1 MQARDI
7 AIKVPTVTRDDSIA
21 HAIQVMALGRLPG
34 LIVVDE
40 ADRPRL
46 VLPGTQVLRLA
57 VPVAYQE
64 DQALTR
70 TVDEAHADVF
80 WHEIRD
86 MKVGDCLGTHT
97 PRPVIVKSSA
107 TLLELAT
114 LMARQRAPRRSGGRR
129 RTPHRRG
136 HPRPAAVGT
145 GADQARRL
153 TRGPA
158 AARRHVAT
166 RRTVAAGVVR

>member
-40 ADRPRL
+40 EQRPRL

-64 DQALTR
+64 DAALSR
-70 TVDEAHADVF
+70 AVDEAHADVF

-107 TLLELAT
+107 NLLELAT
-114 LMARQRAPRRSGGRR
+114 LMARQRSPLV
-129 RTPHRRG
+129 
-136 HPRPAAVGT
+136 AVVDDAGLLT
-145 GADQARRL
+145 GAVILDRLLSALAL
-153 TRGPA
+153 TRPDD
-158 AARRHVAT
+158 
-166 RRTVAAGVVR
+166 

>member
-1 MQARDI
+1 MKARDI

-34 LIVVDE
+34 LIVVD
-40 ADRPRL
+40 DVQRPRL

-64 DQALTR
+64 DPALTR

-114 LMARQRAPRRSGGRR
+114 LMARQRSPLV
-129 RTPHRRG
+129 
-136 HPRPAAVGT
+136 AVVDDAGLLT
-145 GADQARRL
+145 GAVILDRLLSALAL
-153 TRGPA
+153 TRPDD
-158 AARRHVAT
+158 
-166 RRTVAAGVVR
+166 

>member
-40 ADRPRL
+40 AQRPRV

-64 DQALTR
+64 DPALTR
-70 TVDEAHADVF
+70 VVDETHADVF

-86 MKVGDCLGTHT
+86 RKVGDCLGTPT
-97 PRPVIVKSSA
+97 PRPFIVKSSA
-107 TLLELAT
+107 TLLELAA
-114 LMARQRAPRRSGGRR
+114 LMARQRSPIV
-129 RTPHRRG
+129 
-136 HPRPAAVGT
+136 AVVDDAGLLT
-145 GADQARRL
+145 GAVILDRL
-153 TRGPA
+153 LSALALSRPDD
-158 AARRHVAT
+158 
-166 RRTVAAGVVR
+166 

>member
-7 AIKVPTVTRDDSIA
+7 AIKVPTVRRDDSIA

-40 ADRPRL
+40 EQRPRL

-64 DQALTR
+64 DPALTR
-70 TVDEAHADVF
+70 AVDEAHADVF

-86 MKVGDCLGTHT
+86 MRVGDCLGTHT

-114 LMARQRAPRRSGGRR
+114 LMARQRSPLV
-129 RTPHRRG
+129 
-136 HPRPAAVGT
+136 AVVDDAGLLT
-145 GADQARRL
+145 GAVILDRLLSALAL
-153 TRGPA
+153 TRPDD
-158 AARRHVAT
+158 
-166 RRTVAAGVVR
+166 

>member
-64 DQALTR
+64 DPALTR

-114 LMARQRAPRRSGGRR
+114 LMARQRSPLV
-129 RTPHRRG
+129 
-136 HPRPAAVGT
+136 AVVDDAGLLT
-145 GADQARRL
+145 GAVILDRL
-153 TRGPA
+153 LSALALTMPDD
-158 AARRHVAT
+158 
-166 RRTVAAGVVR
+166 

>member
-40 ADRPRL
+40 EQRPRL

-64 DQALTR
+64 DPALTR

-86 MKVGDCLGTHT
+86 MRVGDCLGTHT

-114 LMARQRAPRRSGGRR
+114 LMARQRSPLV
-129 RTPHRRG
+129 
-136 HPRPAAVGT
+136 AVVDDAGLLT
-145 GADQARRL
+145 GAVILDRLLSALAL
-153 TRGPA
+153 TRPDD
-158 AARRHVAT
+158 
-166 RRTVAAGVVR
+166 

>member
-7 AIKVPTVTRDDSIA
+7 AIQVPTVTLGDSIA

-40 ADRPRL
+40 AQRPRV

-57 VPVAYQE
+57 VPIAYQE
-64 DQALTR
+64 DPALTR

-86 MKVGDCLGTHT
+86 LKVGDCLGTHT
-97 PRPVIVKSSA
+97 ARPVIVKPSA
-107 TLLELAT
+107 TLLELGT
-114 LMARQRAPRRSGGRR
+114 LMARQRSPLV
-129 RTPHRRG
+129 
-136 HPRPAAVGT
+136 AVVD
-145 GADQARRL
+145 GAGLLAGAVTLDRLLSALAL
-153 TRGPA
+153 TRPDD
-158 AARRHVAT
+158 
-166 RRTVAAGVVR
+166 

>member
-1 MQARDI
+1 
-7 AIKVPTVTRDDSIA
+7 
-21 HAIQVMALGRLPG
+21 MALGRLPG

-40 ADRPRL
+40 EQRPRL

-64 DQALTR
+64 DAALSR
-70 TVDEAHADVF
+70 AVDEAHADVF

-107 TLLELAT
+107 NLLELAT
-114 LMARQRAPRRSGGRR
+114 LMARQRSPLV
-129 RTPHRRG
+129 
-136 HPRPAAVGT
+136 AVVDDAGLLT
-145 GADQARRL
+145 GAVILDRLLSALAL
-153 TRGPA
+153 TRPDD
-158 AARRHVAT
+158 
-166 RRTVAAGVVR
+166 

>member
-1 MQARDI
+1 MLARDI
-7 AIKVPTVTRDDSIA
+7 AIQVPTVTMNDSIA

-34 LIVVDE
+34 LIVLDE
-40 ADRPRL
+40 RQRPRV

-64 DQALTR
+64 DTALTR

-86 MKVGDCLGTHT
+86 RTVGECIGTHT
-97 PRPVIVKSSA
+97 PRPVIVKRSA

-114 LMARQRAPRRSGGRR
+114 LMARQRSPLVAVVDDAGLLAGAVTLDRLLSALALA
-129 RTPHRRG
+129 
-136 HPRPAAVGT
+136 RP
-145 GADQARRL
+145 DD
-153 TRGPA
+153 
-158 AARRHVAT
+158 
-166 RRTVAAGVVR
+166 

>member
-1 MQARDI
+1 M
-7 AIKVPTVTRDDSIA
+7 TRDDSIA

-40 ADRPRL
+40 EQRPRL

-64 DQALTR
+64 DPALTR

-86 MKVGDCLGTHT
+86 MRVGDCLGTHT

-114 LMARQRAPRRSGGRR
+114 LMARQRSPLV
-129 RTPHRRG
+129 
-136 HPRPAAVGT
+136 AVVDDAGLLT
-145 GADQARRL
+145 GAVILDRLLSALAL
-153 TRGPA
+153 TRPDD
-158 AARRHVAT
+158 
-166 RRTVAAGVVR
+166 

>member
-7 AIKVPTVTRDDSIA
+7 AIQVPTVTRDDSIA

-34 LIVVDE
+34 LIVVDD
-40 ADRPRL
+40 AQRPEV
-46 VLPGTQVLRLA
+46 VLPGTQVMRLA

-64 DQALTR
+64 DPALTR

-86 MKVGDCLGTHT
+86 RRVGDCLDTHT
-97 PRPVIVKSSA
+97 PRPVIVRSSA

-114 LMARQRAPRRSGGRR
+114 VMARQRSPLV
-129 RTPHRRG
+129 
-136 HPRPAAVGT
+136 AVVDDAGLLT
-145 GADQARRL
+145 GAVILDRL
-153 TRGPA
+153 LSALALTGPGA
-158 AARRHVAT
+158 
-166 RRTVAAGVVR
+166 

>member
-7 AIKVPTVTRDDSIA
+7 AIKVPTVTRHDSIA

-40 ADRPRL
+40 EQRPRL

-64 DQALTR
+64 DAALTR
-70 TVDEAHADVF
+70 AVDEAHADVF

-86 MKVGDCLGTHT
+86 MRVGDCLGTHT

-107 TLLELAT
+107 NLLELAT
-114 LMARQRAPRRSGGRR
+114 LMARQRSPLV
-129 RTPHRRG
+129 
-136 HPRPAAVGT
+136 AVVDDAGLLT
-145 GADQARRL
+145 GAVILDRLLSALAL
-153 TRGPA
+153 TRPDD
-158 AARRHVAT
+158 
-166 RRTVAAGVVR
+166 

>member
-1 MQARDI
+1 M
-7 AIKVPTVTRDDSIA
+7 TRDDSIA

-40 ADRPRL
+40 AQRPEV

-64 DQALTR
+64 DPALTR

-80 WHEIRD
+80 WYEIRD
-86 MKVGDCLGTHT
+86 RKVGDCLDRHT
-97 PRPVIVKSSA
+97 PRPVIVRPSA

-114 LMARQRAPRRSGGRR
+114 VMARQRSPLV
-129 RTPHRRG
+129 
-136 HPRPAAVGT
+136 AVVDGAGLLT
-145 GADQARRL
+145 GAVILDRL
-153 TRGPA
+153 LSALALSGPE
-158 AARRHVAT
+158 
-166 RRTVAAGVVR
+166 G

>member
-40 ADRPRL
+40 AQRPRL

-64 DQALTR
+64 DPALTR
-70 TVDEAHADVF
+70 AVDEAHADVF

-86 MKVGDCLGTHT
+86 RKVGDCLGTHT

-114 LMARQRAPRRSGGRR
+114 LMARQRSPLV
-129 RTPHRRG
+129 
-136 HPRPAAVGT
+136 AVVDDAGLLT
-145 GADQARRL
+145 GAVILDRLLSALAL
-153 TRGPA
+153 TRPDDD
-158 AARRHVAT
+158 
-166 RRTVAAGVVR
+166 

>member
-7 AIKVPTVTRDDSIA
+7 AVQVPTVTLGDSIA

-34 LIVVDE
+34 LIVIDE
-40 ADRPRL
+40 AQRPRV

-64 DQALTR
+64 DPALTR

-86 MKVGDCLGTHT
+86 LTVGDCLATPT
-97 PRPVIVKSSA
+97 PRPVVVKTSA

-114 LMARQRAPRRSGGRR
+114 LMARQRSPLV
-129 RTPHRRG
+129 
-136 HPRPAAVGT
+136 AVVDEAGLLA
-145 GADQARRL
+145 GAVTLDRLLSALAL
-153 TRGPA
+153 TRPGD
-158 AARRHVAT
+158 
-166 RRTVAAGVVR
+166 

>member
-1 MQARDI
+1 M
-7 AIKVPTVTRDDSIA
+7 TRDDSIA

-40 ADRPRL
+40 AQRPEV

-64 DQALTR
+64 DPALTR

-86 MKVGDCLGTHT
+86 RKVGDCLDKHT
-97 PRPVIVKSSA
+97 PRPVIVRSSA

-114 LMARQRAPRRSGGRR
+114 VMARQRSPLV
-129 RTPHRRG
+129 
-136 HPRPAAVGT
+136 AVVDDAGLLT
-145 GADQARRL
+145 GAVILDRL
-153 TRGPA
+153 LSALALSGPE
-158 AARRHVAT
+158 
-166 RRTVAAGVVR
+166 G

>member
-7 AIKVPTVTRDDSIA
+7 AVQVPTVTLGDSIA

-34 LIVVDE
+34 LIVVDD
-40 ADRPRL
+40 ARRPRV

-64 DQALTR
+64 DPALTR

-86 MKVGDCLGTHT
+86 RTVGDCLGTPT
-97 PRPVIVKSSA
+97 ARPVVVKASA

-114 LMARQRAPRRSGGRR
+114 LMARQRSPLV
-129 RTPHRRG
+129 
-136 HPRPAAVGT
+136 AVVDDAGLLA
-145 GADQARRL
+145 GAITLDRLLSALAL
-153 TRGPA
+153 TRPDD
-158 AARRHVAT
+158 
-166 RRTVAAGVVR
+166 